1 MADYYNQRRMPPR
14 APSAEFG
21 GQTMDLR
28 DWHVIQEGINNLQDG
43 KINTIGRIT
52 LCAGSATTTLAHRL
66 ISENS
71 FFDLAPETQSAR
83 IDLLST
89 TMYWV
94 VGDLTVTIN
103 HSLTG
108 SNPRIFKYVILG

>member
-1 MADYYNQRRMPPR
+1 MAVYLNQRRMPPR

-52 LCAGSATTTLAHRL
+52 LCAG
-66 ISENS
+66 
-71 FFDLAPETQSAR
+71 
-83 IDLLST
+83 
-89 TMYWV
+89 
-94 VGDLTVTIN
+94 
-103 HSLTG
+103 
-108 SNPRIFKYVILG
+108 